1 MSLVYNEE
9 QRMLADS
16 ARDFLSK
23 RSPVSAQRALRDAG
37 TTLGY
42 DPDVWQKMT
51 ELGWT
56 GIPFAEENGGLAF
69 GIKGLGAIFE
79 EIGRHLSASPLLSS
93 VAMAGQLL
101 EQAGSQAQRDQW
113 LEAVISGRNRLALAV
128 DEGARHDPLAMPVSA
143 QADGDCYKVS
153 VTKTMVIDGHDADGW
168 IVAVRTAGEPG
179 DAHGISLFLVSAD
192 TPGVTTTRL
201 ALMDSRN
208 AAELVL
214 DGVKLGT
221 EQRIGE
227 AGQGFAALDAALDYG
242 RVCLAA
248 EIVGACDKL
257 FADTIEYLQTREQ
270 FDAPIG
276 ANQGLQHR
284 ASWLYVEVS
293 LARSAL
299 MAALDAVDNQAKDAA
314 RLVSLAKY
322 KAGRLALRMGNEA
335 VQMHGGI
342 GVTDELDVGL
352 YLKRLRVAQASLG
365 DCDFHVGRYT
375 ALSQ

>member
-23 RSPVSAQRALRDAG
+23 RSPVSAQRALRDNAS
-37 TTLGY
+37 TLGF
-42 DPDVWQKMT
+42 DPEIWQEMV

-56 GIPFAEENGGLAF
+56 GIPFSEDNGGLAF
-69 GIKGLGAIFE
+69 GIKGLGAVFE

-93 VAMAGQLL
+93 VAATGQLL
-101 EQAGSQAQRDQW
+101 EQAGSDAQREQW
-113 LEAVISGRNRLALAV
+113 LEAIIGGSKRLALAV
-128 DEGARHDPLAMPVSA
+128 DESARHAPLQQPVST
-143 QADGDCYKVS
+143 QPDGDGYKITT
-153 VTKTMVIDGHDADGW
+153 TKTMVIDGHDADGW
-168 IVAVRTAGEPG
+168 IVVARTSGDSG
-179 DAHGISLFLVSAD
+179 DADGISLFLVPAD
-192 TPGVTTTRL
+192 AAGVTVTRL
-201 ALMDSRN
+201 SLMDARN
-208 AAELVL
+208 AANLTL
-214 DGVKLGT
+214 DGVKVGAD
-221 EQRIGE
+221 QVIGDVD
-227 AGQGFAALDAALDYG
+227 QGFAALDAALDYG
-242 RVCLAA
+242 RLCLSA
-248 EIVGACDKL
+248 EILGACDKL

-276 ANQGLQHR
+276 VNQGLQHR

-299 MAALDAVDNQAKDAA
+299 MAALDAVDNKTQDAA

-322 KAGRLALRMGNEA
+322 KTGRLAVHMGNEA

-352 YLKRLRVAQASLG
+352 YLKRLRVAHASLG
-365 DCDFHVGRYT
+365 DSDFHVGRYT